1 MSTPPHCPL
10 LDPLWL
16 LYFNEPMYPRF
27 GDGVKTVSVVL
38 SLSSLL
44 KTTSDPLF
52 VSALK
57 NKKNSST
64 ILVSYSALEKLG
76 KKGEAEVQEF
86 VRRIQYKP
94 VVCMDMLGVAVDLAR
109 ERVVG
114 KEGGGKTRIK
124 VRLSSGRARVEGG
137 AGAARCKCL
146 FPL

>member
-1 MSTPPHCPL
+1 M
-10 LDPLWL
+10 
-16 LYFNEPMYPRF
+16 
-27 GDGVKTVSVVL
+27 SVVL

-76 KKGEAEVQEF
+76 KKGEGEVQEF

-124 VRLSSGRARVEGG
+124 VRLSSGSGRARVEGG
-137 AGAARCKCL
+137 AGAARCKCSFQL
-146 FPL
+146 